1 MLPDY
6 EKYMREL
13 CRVRCRQSGLGPS
26 SERKVGIKPLRLDQ
40 LGLAAEQVLRGQSH
54 CLMHP

>member
-13 CRVRCRQSGLGPS
+13 RRVRSRQRE
-26 SERKVGIKPLRLDQ
+26 ERGIKPLRLDLPGWPLE
-40 LGLAAEQVLRGQSH
+40 LGLPGQ
-54 CLMHP
+54 

>member
-13 CRVRCRQSGLGPS
+13 CRVRCRQSEG
-26 SERKVGIKPLRLDQ
+26 RGIKPLRLDL
-40 LGLAAEQVLRGQSH
+40 LGLAVEQGPLGQ
-54 CLMHP
+54 

>member
-13 CRVRCRQSGLGPS
+13 RSVRSGQSGKTLKP
-26 SERKVGIKPLRLDQ
+26 EIKPLRLDR
-40 LGLAAEQVLRGQSH
+40 LGWPLEQVLRDRSY
-54 CLMHP
+54 CPKHP